1 MTDLK
6 SGALDIGHRV
16 HIGYNTKYISAQKPA
31 VFQRYK
37 DKAMSV
43 SEFNR
48 KPGNLPI

>member
-6 SGALDIGHRV
+6 SGALDIDRGM
-16 HIGYNTKYISAQKPA
+16 HIRYNTKYVSAQKPA

-37 DKAMSV
+37 DKAISV
-43 SEFNR
+43 PEFNR